1 MAARFI
7 DKENILYYK
16 AQLECRQNTYF
27 EDYNQDFF
35 VRMARFIR
43 LWLTL
48 HQSYIKDVPLK
59 PTFPSSSVG
68 RADGC

>member
-27 EDYNQDFF
+27 EDYNQDFS

-48 HQSYIKDVPLK
+48 L
-59 PTFPSSSVG
+59 
-68 RADGC
+68 